1 MFEKKFAQ
9 NNVAEDPKK
18 IIEVFSEREKYIP
31 EIGEQL
37 ENKRSVDIE
46 INGEKLSIDYRELSL
61 EEKENRNGDPVVLLP
76 GFGSGW
82 EGIAELG
89 FSLACEGRKVILLS
103 LPGYGNSSDPSQEY
117 YKNDHF
123 DHESQV
129 VQQVIGRILQGKK
142 AHVIGHSMGSE
153 VMASVA
159 EAYPENVSSLTLL
172 NPAGVN
178 KEENPVKLATTF
190 LASGAHATMEYNA
203 RMFFAR
209 EKDYESGL
217 YAHIDRP
224 KSPFDKERIGQRLAE
239 AEKLTHGHLVEKLNN
254 ISVPITYISGE
265 FDTVYPSG
273 TIDDESS
280 QLHRIVQSVQDNSK
294 IEKSVMARL
303 RHNTTLAPDEITAA
317 NIDHYLT
324 VAEQKNEKE
333 RKNEVLT

>member
-9 NNVAEDPKK
+9 KNATEEQKK
-18 IIEVFSEREKYIP
+18 ITEIFAERAKHIP

-37 ENKRSVDIE
+37 EKKQSVE
-46 INGEKLSIDYRELSL
+46 VEVNGEKLSVDYRELSVA
-61 EEKENRNGDPVVLLP
+61 ENENCDGDPVVLLP

-89 FSLACEGRKVILLS
+89 FSLACEGRRVILLS
-103 LPGYGNSSDPSQEY
+103 LPGYGNSSDPSQKY

-123 DHESQV
+123 DHEAQV
-129 VQQVIGRILQGKK
+129 VQQVINNVLQGKK

-159 EAYPENVSSLTLL
+159 EKYPKNVSSLTLL

-178 KEENPVKLATTF
+178 KEENPMSLATTF
-190 LASGAHATMEYNA
+190 LASGAHATLEYNA
-203 RMFFAR
+203 RMFFAG
-209 EKDYESGL
+209 EKDYEKGL
-217 YAHIDRP
+217 YKYIDRP
-224 KSPFDKERIGQRLAE
+224 KSPFDKERMRQRLAE
-239 AEKLTHGHLVEKLNN
+239 AEKLTHGHLLEKLSN
-254 ISVPITYISGE
+254 ISTPITYVSGE
-265 FDTVYPSG
+265 FDAVYPSG
-273 TIDDESS
+273 IIDDESS
-280 QLHRIVQSVQDNSK
+280 QLHRIVQSVQDSSK

-324 VAEQKNEKE
+324 VAEKKNEEKM
-333 RKNEVLT
+333 